1 MRWERRAALPAGSPY
16 HRAARALLNK
26 KFPLHADFDAFCIDR
41 FEDLRPRFGEGWDLL
56 SKQNLLL
63 TAAAPER
70 LLDALEQHFAEDSAA
85 QGMLAEVRRHLT
97 PEELNRQASSAEL
110 ERLCETRA
118 QRLAQGRSTEE
129 LDPRIRELKQRLR
142 RLPQLQDGEILGER
156 FKLLS
161 LLGKGGF
168 ARVYQAYDLHSK
180 RLVAVKVLHSE
191 SSDDHRSVA
200 RFERGARQME
210 QLHHPHIVRVLG
222 DPAEQDGFHY
232 FVMEYLG
239 GGDLA
244 RATAQGM
251 LSVLDKLR
259 IITEVGSALHFAH
272 ERQLIHR
279 DIKPENILL
288 DHALCAKLSDFD
300 LVWAADT
307 TGGTRS
313 QVGMGTY
320 LYAAPEQLIDA
331 SQVTASADLFSLGML
346 TVFVLAGSLPPWFR
360 DHREYCIHQLPIQ
373 EALKLLLN
381 RATQQTP
388 AYRPS
393 LPEFLTI
400 AGRYWPIDNA
410 TTLTAKIQV
419 LSQQEL
425 TRSVAKELAEGIGH
439 TKPTVVADSSPHGKE
454 DSPTKTQ
461 VGAVAQTA
469 QPASASTLDP
479 VETGRHELKPKRR
492 LLSVAALVV
501 TASLA
506 AGTGVY
512 WFLTRPSTIP
522 QVDETA
528 EAAKTMSAVDVDLAA
543 KRWKAV
549 IDQTGR
555 IVSSVTIPSH
565 IRDAAQ
571 AKRTIAERELKNFE
585 TYFHFAGAVRSGNH
599 DEAIRIFGEIPQDSV
614 YREQGRGDYD
624 QIIPLFAEDHLKAA
638 SEARAVKNCT
648 EAAAHV
654 QKVLAVDPKHVGALA
669 AKETPCV
676 PQMLANQGLSTSL
689 PVAPKLTAPKPD
701 PTPKSAPQKQP
712 TPQALTSTSSKP
724 SPQTKPAD
732 PEEVLTTAQGEF
744 VDGNYDQA
752 IKLARS
758 VAEVSTNRAWRI
770 IGAAACRNK
779 DLKLV
784 NEAYRKLDNAAK
796 QYLIYVCLREGIV
809 QKGNAFMLSE

>member
-16 HRAARALLNK
+16 HRAARAVLNK
-26 KFPLHADFDAFCIDR
+26 QFPLHADFDAFCIDH

-63 TAAAPER
+63 TAAAPEQ

-110 ERLCETRA
+110 ERLCETRV
-118 QRLAQGRSTEE
+118 QYLAQGRSTEE

-168 ARVYQAYDLHSK
+168 ARVYQAYDVHSK

-222 DPAEQDGFHY
+222 EPAEQDGFHY

-259 IITEVGSALHFAH
+259 IIIEVGSALHFAH

-346 TVFVLAGSLPPWFR
+346 TVFVLAGSIPPWFR

-373 EALKLLLN
+373 EALKQLLY
-381 RATQQTP
+381 RVTQQNP

-393 LPEFLTI
+393 LPEFLSI

-410 TTLTAKIQV
+410 TPLTAKIQV

-425 TRSVAKELAEGIGH
+425 TRSVARELAEGIGH
-439 TKPTVVADSSPHGKE
+439 TKPTVVADSSPHGE
-454 DSPTKTQ
+454 EGSPTKTQ
-461 VGAVAQTA
+461 VGNVAQTA

-479 VETGRHELKPKRR
+479 VETGRHELKQKRR
-492 LLSVAALVV
+492 LPSLAALVV

-512 WFLTRPSTIP
+512 WFLLRPATIP
-522 QVDETA
+522 QVDETS

-543 KRWKAV
+543 KRWQDV

-555 IVSSVTIPSH
+555 IVSNPAVSTG
-565 IRDAAQ
+565 IRNAAQ
-571 AKRTIAERELKNFE
+571 TKRTIAERELENWA
-585 TYFHFAGAVRSGNH
+585 TYLRFNGAVSSGNH
-599 DEAIRIFGEIPQDSV
+599 DEAIRIFGEIPDDSI

-624 QIIPLFAEDHLKAA
+624 QIIPLFAEEHLKAA

-676 PQMLANQGLSTSL
+676 PQMLASQSLSTSL
-689 PVAPKLTAPKPD
+689 PVEPKPTAPKPD
-701 PTPKSAPQKQP
+701 PTPKAAPPKRP
-712 TPQALTSTSSKP
+712 ALTGTSSKP
-724 SPQTKPAD
+724 SPQTPRTEPAD
-732 PEEVLTTAQGEF
+732 PEEVLTNAQSEF
-744 VDGNYDQA
+744 VNGNYDKA
-752 IKLARS
+752 IALARS
-758 VAEVSTNRAWRI
+758 VAKVSTNRAWRI
-770 IGAAACRNK
+770 IGASACRNK
-779 DLKLV
+779 DVKLAG
-784 NEAYRKLDNAAK
+784 EAYLNLENAAR
-796 QYLIYVCLREGIV
+796 QYLLYVCQRAGIMREGNGF
-809 QKGNAFMLSE
+809 KLLE